1 MYVHRGRR
9 TPLSDRA
16 PAPRLTEPLTDG
28 MLRLVCPLVCSQ
40 PDPAGA
46 RLAVLRPAL
55 KQLGYIVGLFFDFS
69 SLYQPPRTADQDVI
83 FKKALPPCV
92 PRLFE
97 PTDPS
102 APPRNAHAPFRLFA
116 PPPAF
121 LPCGRAG

>member
-1 MYVHRGRR
+1 M
-9 TPLSDRA
+9 TDRA
-16 PAPRLTEPLTDG
+16 PAAQRLTEPLTDG

-69 SLYQPPRTADQDVI
+69 SLYQPPRTAEQDAI

-92 PRLFE
+92 LRLFE
-97 PTDPS
+97 PADPA
-102 APPRNAHAPFRLFA
+102 APPRNPGPHAEP
-116 PPPAF
+116 
-121 LPCGRAG
+121 